1 MHKGLALV
9 FLPLLALA
17 NLQKVTSPSP
27 ISLVPIGPIPLLVG
41 DVVYVFFSPPLGNVL
56 ASCSSS
62 DGGAYR
68 QMISINESLTNVPVE
83 LGGDQGSYVQL
94 VPQSEGSFN
103 MVLNVSSQQ
112 PFNMLLG
119 ILTRDT
125 TNFDLYTI
133 HVVERAY
140 FVEILTMLGLA
151 AGNWSISFVF
161 DVTTTQE
168 ESWLSIPIPSS
179 AGALFLVAAIVG
191 LSYPNAYLFTDLYY
205 RSKKEE
211 ISKKRKAG
219 IAVLV
224 ILSLIV
230 IYWIYVS
237 VI

>member
-17 NLQKVTSPSP
+17 NLPKATSPSP

-56 ASCSSS
+56 ASCTSSN
-62 DGGAYR
+62 GGAYR
-68 QMISINESLTNVPVE
+68 QVISMNESLTNVPVQ

-103 MVLNVSSQQ
+103 MVLNVSSQH

-125 TNFDLYTI
+125 TNFELYMI

-140 FVEILTMLGLA
+140 FVEILTMQGLA
-151 AGNWSISFVF
+151 AENWSISFVF
-161 DVTTTQE
+161 DVTTTLE
-168 ESWLSIPIPSS
+168 ESWLSIPLPSS
-179 AGALFLVAAIVG
+179 AGALFLIAAIVG

-211 ISKKRKAG
+211 VSKKRKVG
-219 IAVLV
+219 IGVLV

-230 IYWIYVS
+230 IYWIYAS

>member
-17 NLQKVTSPSP
+17 NLPKATSPSP

-56 ASCSSS
+56 ASCTSSN
-62 DGGAYR
+62 GGAYR
-68 QMISINESLTNVPVE
+68 QVISMNESLTNVPVQ

-125 TNFDLYTI
+125 TNFELYMI

-140 FVEILTMLGLA
+140 FVEILTMQGLA
-151 AGNWSISFVF
+151 AENWSISFVF
-161 DVTTTQE
+161 DVTTTLE
-168 ESWLSIPIPSS
+168 ESWLSIPLPSS
-179 AGALFLVAAIVG
+179 AGALFLIAAIVG

-211 ISKKRKAG
+211 VSKKRKVG
-219 IAVLV
+219 IGVLV
-224 ILSLIV
+224 ILSLII
-230 IYWIYVS
+230 IYWIYVR

>member
-17 NLQKVTSPSP
+17 NPPKATSPSP

-56 ASCSSS
+56 ASCTSSN
-62 DGGAYR
+62 GGAYR
-68 QMISINESLTNVPVE
+68 QVISMNESLTNVPVQ

-125 TNFDLYTI
+125 TNFELYMI

-140 FVEILTMLGLA
+140 FVEILTMQGLA
-151 AGNWSISFVF
+151 AENWSISFVF
-161 DVTTTQE
+161 DVTTTLE

-179 AGALFLVAAIVG
+179 AGALFLIAAIVG

-211 ISKKRKAG
+211 VSKKRKVG
-219 IAVLV
+219 IGVLV
-224 ILSLIV
+224 ILSLII
-230 IYWIYVS
+230 IYWIYVR

>member
-1 MHKGLALV
+1 VL
-9 FLPLLALA
+9 LPLLALA
-17 NLQKVTSPSP
+17 NLPKATSPSP

-68 QMISINESLTNVPVE
+68 QVISMNESLTNVPVQ

-125 TNFDLYTI
+125 TNFELYMI

-140 FVEILTMLGLA
+140 FVEILTMQGLA
-151 AGNWSISFVF
+151 AENWSISFVF
-161 DVTTTQE
+161 DVTTTLE
-168 ESWLSIPIPSS
+168 ESWLSIPLPSS
-179 AGALFLVAAIVG
+179 AGALFLIAAIVG

-211 ISKKRKAG
+211 VSKKRKVG
-219 IAVLV
+219 IGVLV
-224 ILSLIV
+224 ILSLII
-230 IYWIYVS
+230 IYWIYVR

>member
-1 MHKGLALV
+1 MHKRLALAI
-9 FLPLLALA
+9 LPLLALA

-27 ISLVPIGPIPLLVG
+27 ISLVPIGTIPLVVG
-41 DVVYVFFSPPLGNVL
+41 DVVYVFFCPPLGNVL

-62 DGGAYR
+62 NGGMYR
-68 QMISINESLTNVPVE
+68 QLIAMNESITNVPVQ

-94 VPQSEGSFN
+94 VPQSEGSYN
-103 MVLNVSSQQ
+103 LVLNITSQQ
-112 PFNMLLG
+112 PYNMLLG
-119 ILTRDT
+119 ILTQDT
-125 TNFDLYTI
+125 SNFKLYTI

-140 FVEILTMLGLA
+140 FVEILTMQGLA
-151 AGNWSISFVF
+151 AVNWSISFVF

-179 AGALFLVAAIVG
+179 VGALFLVAAIVG

-211 ISKKRKAG
+211 VSKKRKVG
-219 IAVLV
+219 IVALV
-224 ILSLIV
+224 VLSLLV
-230 IYWIYVS
+230 IYWIYAS